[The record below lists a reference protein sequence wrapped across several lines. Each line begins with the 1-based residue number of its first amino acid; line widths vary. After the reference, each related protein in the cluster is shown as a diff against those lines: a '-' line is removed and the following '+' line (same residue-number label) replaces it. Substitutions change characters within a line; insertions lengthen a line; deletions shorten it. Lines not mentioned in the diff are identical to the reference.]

1 MNNPIDPTPTGRVG
15 DSTGAAGSGSI
26 TGLLRQLTQEV
37 TSLFTKE
44 VALAKAEASE
54 SLQTAKRGVAAIAT
68 GAAVL
73 MAGLIL
79 LMFAVV
85 WALATVIALWLSA
98 LIVGGVAAIIG
109 FVMMQGGKKQLEP
122 DALRPDRT
130 INQLQKDQ
138 AAVTRH

>member
-1 MNNPIDPTPTGRVG
+1 MSPIEPAPPGRASDP
-15 DSTGAAGSGSI
+15 AINAGSTSI

-73 MAGLIL
+73 MAGLIVL
-79 LMFAVV
+79 LLAAV
-85 WALATVIALWLSA
+85 WALATIIALWLSA
-98 LIVGGVAAIIG
+98 LIVGGVVAVIG
-109 FVMMQGGKKQLEP
+109 FAMVQGGKKKLEP
-122 DALRPDRT
+122 DALRPERT
-130 INQLQKDQ
+130 INQLNKDQ